1 MTARR
6 DNSTTGFV
14 TSLGT
19 GRKSKATAPS
29 AEDRADIAAL
39 DAAADARE
47 RGELETVDHADL
59 KRRLG
64 LD

>member
-6 DNSTTGFV
+6 NNSAMGFA

-19 GRKSKATAPS
+19 GRKPKAAAPS
-29 AEDRADIAAL
+29 VEDRADIAAL

-47 RGELETVDHADL
+47 RGELATVTHADL